1 MYTLN
6 GCKLLGKFII
16 SKLFDI
22 FILFPLFLEEIGEYL
37 IMNVSNHSG
46 HDCINPQ
53 IEYILLG
60 VPEEVASLLVDHEDI
75 PQLALAEANHHKA
88 CF

>member
-1 MYTLN
+1 
-6 GCKLLGKFII
+6 
-16 SKLFDI
+16 
-22 FILFPLFLEEIGEYL
+22 
-37 IMNVSNHSG
+37 MNVSNHSG